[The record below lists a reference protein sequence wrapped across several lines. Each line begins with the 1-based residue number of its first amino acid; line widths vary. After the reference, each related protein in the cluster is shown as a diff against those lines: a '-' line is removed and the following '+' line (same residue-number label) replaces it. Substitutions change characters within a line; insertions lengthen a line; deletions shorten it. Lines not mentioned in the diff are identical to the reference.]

1 MRTYEVMTIWR
12 PELAETE
19 VRTQVADMES
29 MLRGNGAEVGE
40 TDFWGKRR
48 FAYEIDHETEGY
60 YTVVSF
66 EGEPAAVQELERTLS
81 LSDQVLRHKVMRPDS

>member
-29 MLRGNGAEVGE
+29 MLLSNGAEVGE
-40 TDFWGKRR
+40 SDFWGKRR

-60 YTVVSF
+60 YTVVEF
-66 EGEPAAVQELERTLS
+66 QAEPAAVQELERSLS
-81 LSDQVLRHKVMRPDS
+81 LSDQVLRHKVLRPDR